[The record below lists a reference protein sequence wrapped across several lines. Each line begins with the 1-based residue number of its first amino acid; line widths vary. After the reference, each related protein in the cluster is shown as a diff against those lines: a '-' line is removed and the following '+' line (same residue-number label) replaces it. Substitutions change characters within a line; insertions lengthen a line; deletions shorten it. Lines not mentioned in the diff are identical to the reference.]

1 MDALHSIGA
10 LVGRSIVFGDIR
22 LGVCVDALLDGPLR
36 RLVGLEVVSADERH
50 RFLPFPTFDLRE
62 GALAVDSSLVLLEGD
77 LEFYRVGG
85 KPFSALR
92 GLPVRLAGDEVG
104 ALADLLVD
112 LDGEVR
118 KAVVSSSDGEQEL
131 EPGPGLVL
139 GNDFLRPAV

>member
-1 MDALHSIGA
+1 M
-10 LVGRSIVFGDIR
+10 
-22 LGVCVDALLDGPLR
+22 DALLDAPLR

-62 GALAVDSSLVLLEGD
+62 GGLAVESALVLLEGELD
-77 LEFYRVGG
+77 FYRLGG

-92 GLPVRLAGDEVG
+92 GLSVRLAGDEVG
-104 ALADLLVD
+104 ALADLLAD

-118 KAVVSSSDGEQEL
+118 KVVVSTSEGEREL

-139 GNDFLRPAV
+139 GNHFLRPAV